1 MKKTILF
8 TLACII
14 SPMLISCTDAT
25 AQNAQNAQNAPA
37 SEKLT
42 PTARQTPNKAQA
54 NQEQALWID
63 VRTQAEYDAGHLPN
77 AILIPYNEIAARI
90 ESVAKDKKATINLYC
105 RSGSR
110 AGVAKQMLE
119 ELGYTHV
126 VNRGAYDRLKEQI
139 H

>member
-1 MKKTILF
+1 MKKNILF

-25 AQNAQNAQNAPA
+25 AQNAQNAPKA
-37 SEKLT
+37 SAKLA
-42 PTARQTPNKAQA
+42 PTARQTPSKTQTPA